1 MGRRENALFSLPIA
15 PCARAHHSLPAFAR
29 SFLLAPSLPIAFAR
43 RNKYEK
49 PVEEA
54 ALGPFERSAS
64 GYFASTSQVFCF
76 TKASEFI
83 ISAYKCCWLQLS
95 YCGLHVRAVSLL
107 GKNQMRFAVFS
118 RISVRFCGFRTPFSS
133 PRYLALALSHKEV

>member
-1 MGRRENALFSLPIA
+1 MTGPEGNSEFCFPRISMFPETTSRETLRFKGNKIHLPRPQSPAYSNSIINYWVGAQGIMGRRGNAELFFPFPSHFSHPIPIPSHFSLPIA

-54 ALGPFERSAS
+54 ENSLFP
-64 GYFASTSQVFCF
+64 
-76 TKASEFI
+76 K
-83 ISAYKCCWLQLS
+83 
-95 YCGLHVRAVSLL
+95 GLVIKWFV
-107 GKNQMRFAVFS
+107 
-118 RISVRFCGFRTPFSS
+118 T
-133 PRYLALALSHKEV
+133 